1 MLQAINAHNARNEGK
16 VLIICHNARPRC
28 GLAKLAHSWR
38 REIDGESVT
47 VFTGAAWG
55 DKLKAIVLP
64 VARQSKLAMFS
75 LISRGRLFRVVM
87 QRTNCRRIIHYGMR
101 LRPSRIAG
109 NNAR

>member
-55 DKLKAIVLP
+55 GQTEGHCP
-64 VARQSKLAMFS
+64 VR
-75 LISRGRLFRVVM
+75 
-87 QRTNCRRIIHYGMR
+87 
-101 LRPSRIAG
+101 RPSKQIGDVQPDQSWQAISSS
-109 NNAR
+109 NAAHQLPPNHPLRNAL